1 MADFQSS
8 THRAK
13 WIFTQQDIIE
23 KYKAANQRAVQTL
36 EQYGTTRL
44 EVDVDGSFS
53 HPEVKTDAQD
63 NGDKHS
69 RPKPLN
75 LEEEKGMRVFYEN
88 KIQEVCRAFMF
99 PYKIQATAIIY
110 FKRFYLLWSVM
121 NHHPKNIMLTCVYLG
136 CKIEENHVSA
146 EELGKGIQQDHEVIL
161 NNEMLVLQSLG
172 FDLIVYTPYR
182 AIEGF
187 IHDMADYC
195 RATDCHQEMED
206 LHRTAVSE
214 ADKVMLTDAPLL
226 FPPGQLALAVLR
238 RANLV
243 QGVLDFESYLHSIL
257 SRQQTAHTISELTQ
271 AFNAIDLLVKSVKIM
286 DDKELRHIARKL
298 KSCQET
304 ALHDDS
310 SKKREKKSKHRSK
323 KSSHEKQATPD
334 VA

>member
-1 MADFQSS
+1 MADYQTS

-13 WIFTQQDIIE
+13 WIFTQHDLNE
-23 KYKAANQRAVQTL
+23 KYRAANLRAIQIL
-36 EQYGTTRL
+36 EEYGTTL
-44 EVDVDGSFS
+44 MEVDVDGTLS
-53 HPEVKTDAQD
+53 HPKVQD

-75 LEEEKGMRVFYEN
+75 IDEEQGIRVFYEN

-99 PYKIQATAIIY
+99 PHKIQATAITY

-121 NHHPKNIMLTCVYLG
+121 QHHPKNIMLTCVYSA

-146 EELGKGIQQDHEVIL
+146 EELGKGIQQDHQVIL
-161 NNEMLVLQSLG
+161 NNEMLVLQSLD
-172 FDLIVYTPYR
+172 FDLIIYTPYR

-187 IHDMADYC
+187 IHDMGDFC
-195 RATDCHQEMED
+195 HATNGHPELLEE
-206 LHRTAVSE
+206 LHRIAVSE

-238 RANLV
+238 RANSV
-243 QGVLDFESYLHSIL
+243 RGVLDFDRYLHSML
-257 SRQQTAHTISELTQ
+257 SRQQSAHNIRELTD
-271 AFNAIDLLVKSVKIM
+271 AFNAIDLLVKRVKIL

-304 ALHDDS
+304 GSQDDS
-310 SKKREKKSKHRSK
+310 KKEKKSKHKSK
-323 KSSHEKQATPD
+323 KSSHEKHPTVD